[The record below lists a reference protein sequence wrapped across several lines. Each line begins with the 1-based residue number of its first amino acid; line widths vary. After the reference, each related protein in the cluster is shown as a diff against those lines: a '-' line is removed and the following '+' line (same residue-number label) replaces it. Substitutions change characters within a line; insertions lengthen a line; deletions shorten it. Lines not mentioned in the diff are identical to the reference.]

1 MEIVVADLF
10 QLQRV
15 NGKFSKEHKI
25 LSHPSQ
31 KVTKNYV
38 DEINENSHESGKFY
52 VIDKE
57 ATKKNKSER
66 EEHLKAL
73 ELEVEAS
80 KISAKDLL
88 GAISKG
94 VKAENT
100 EEPKKAKQKEVESN
114 EDGEETPEVK
124 TGTRRA
130 KDPNL
135 D

>member
-15 NGKFSKEHKI
+15 NGKFSTEHKI

-52 VIDKE
+52 IINVE
-57 ATKKNKSER
+57 ATKKNKADR
-66 EEHLKAL
+66 EDHLKAL
-73 ELEVEAS
+73 ELEDEAS

-94 VKAENT
+94 VKAE
-100 EEPKKAKQKEVESN
+100 KKAKQKEVESD

-130 KDPNL
+130 KDPSL

>member
-15 NGKFSKEHKI
+15 NGKFSTEHKI

-31 KVTKNYV
+31 KITKNYV

-52 VIDKE
+52 VINVE
-57 ATKKNKSER
+57 ATKKNKADR

-73 ELEVEAS
+73 ELEDEAS

-94 VKAENT
+94 VKAE
-100 EEPKKAKQKEVESN
+100 KKAKQKEVESD
-114 EDGEETPEVK
+114 EDSEETPEVK

-130 KDPNL
+130 KDPSL

>member
-52 VIDKE
+52 VINVE
-57 ATKKNKSER
+57 ATKKNKAER

-73 ELEVEAS
+73 ELEDEAS

-94 VKAENT
+94 VKT
-100 EEPKKAKQKEVESN
+100 EKKAKQKEVESD

-130 KDPNL
+130 KDPSL